1 MLRAI
6 AIVAV
11 IMCHLDWAL
20 PASLEPAARF
30 GWMGVDLFFVLSGY
44 LIGSQL
50 LRPLSRGETL
60 RLRAFYRKRAYRI
73 LPAYLVVLLFYLIWN
88 VRHGSAGMS
97 PLWQFVT
104 FTQNLFYKY
113 GTEYQF
119 DHAWSLCVEEHF
131 YLLLP
136 IIVLWLAR
144 RPVLWKTATVLA
156 IFFGAGIALRGYEL
170 VHDLRHLPPS
180 GGEFLA
186 HYNERIYSP
195 TYTRLDGLLAGV
207 TLALIRIYR
216 PAWWAAML
224 RKAGVLSVAGCAL
237 VGCAVWMVAGSTE
250 SAVGVAAAGTV
261 FGFSVLALGLA
272 LLVAVASDSSSLLGR
287 LRVPGAKVVAT
298 LAYSLYLTHREVA
311 RIDSLYL
318 PHLMSCRDWRSIL
331 LVAASCLAMAGVLY
345 LGVERPFLMLRDRRE
360 PRSSKNVDVEARAEP
375 AL

>member
-1 MLRAI
+1 
-6 AIVAV
+6 VAV
-11 IMCHLDWAL
+11 IVCHLDWAL
-20 PASLEPAARF
+20 PASLEPAAKF

-50 LRPLSRGETL
+50 LRPVSRGETL
-60 RLRAFYRKRAYRI
+60 CLRAFYRKRAYRI

-97 PLWQFVT
+97 PLWQFLT

-119 DHAWSLCVEEHF
+119 DHVWSLCVEEHF

-136 IIVLWLAR
+136 VMVLWLAR
-144 RPVLWKTATVLA
+144 RPALWKTATVLA

-170 VHDLRHLPPS
+170 VHDLRHLPPGS
-180 GGEFLA
+180 AQFVA
-186 HYNERIYSP
+186 HYYERIYSP

-207 TLALIRIYR
+207 TLPLIRIYR
-216 PAWWAAML
+216 SDWWSAML
-224 RKAGVLSVAGCAL
+224 RNAGLLCVVGCVMA
-237 VGCAVWMVAGSTE
+237 GCAVWMVAGSTE

-261 FGFSVLALGLA
+261 FGFSVLSLGLA
-272 LLVAVASDSSSLLGR
+272 LLVAVASDNSTLLGR

-311 RIDSLYL
+311 RVDSVCLNRV
-318 PHLMSCRDWRSIL
+318 MSTRDWRSML
-331 LVAASCLAMAGVLY
+331 LVVVSCLTMAGVLY

-360 PRSSKNVDVEARAEP
+360 QRGTENVDVEARTEP

>member
-1 MLRAI
+1 
-6 AIVAV
+6 
-11 IMCHLDWAL
+11 
-20 PASLEPAARF
+20 
-30 GWMGVDLFFVLSGY
+30 MGVDLFFVLSGY

-50 LRPLSRGETL
+50 LRPLSRGERVSL
-60 RLRAFYRKRAYRI
+60 PAFYRKRAYRI

-97 PLWQFVT
+97 PLWEFVT

-119 DHAWSLCVEEHF
+119 DHVWSLCVEEHF

-136 IIVLWLAR
+136 VMVLWLAR
-144 RPVLWKTATVLA
+144 RPALWKTATVLA

-170 VHDLRHLPPS
+170 VHDLRHLPPGS
-180 GGEFLA
+180 AQFVA
-186 HYNERIYSP
+186 HYYERIYSP

-216 PAWWAAML
+216 SAWWAAML

-250 SAVGVAAAGTV
+250 SALGVAAAGTV

-272 LLVAVASDSSSLLGR
+272 LLVAVASDSSTLLGR
-287 LRVPGAKVVAT
+287 LRVPGAKLVAT

-311 RIDSLYL
+311 RVDSVYL
-318 PHLMSCRDWRSIL
+318 HGVMSTRDWRSTL
-331 LVAASCLAMAGVLY
+331 LVAVSCLAMAGVLY

>member
-1 MLRAI
+1 M
-6 AIVAV
+6 AV
-11 IMCHLDWAL
+11 IVCHLDWAL
-20 PASLEPAARF
+20 PASLAPAAKF

-50 LRPLSRGETL
+50 LRPLNRGE
-60 RLRAFYRKRAYRI
+60 RLSVPAFYRKRAYRI
-73 LPAYLVVLLFYLIWN
+73 LPAYVVVLVFYLMWD
-88 VRHGSAGMS
+88 VRHGSTGMA
-97 PLWQFVT
+97 PLWQFLT

-119 DHAWSLCVEEHF
+119 DHVWSLCVEEHF

-136 IIVLWLAR
+136 VMVLWLSR
-144 RPVLWKTATVLA
+144 RPAPWKTATALA
-156 IFFGAGIALRGYEL
+156 IFFAAGIGLRGYEL
-170 VHDLRHLPPS
+170 VQDLRHLPPGS
-180 GGEFLA
+180 ALFLA
-186 HYNERIYSP
+186 HYNEHIYSP
-195 TYTRLDGLLAGV
+195 TYTRLDGLLGGV

-216 PAWWAAML
+216 PAWWVALL
-224 RKAGVLSVAGCAL
+224 RNAGVLSVAGCAL

-272 LLVAVASDSSSLLGR
+272 LLVAVASDNSTLLGR
-287 LRVPGAKVVAT
+287 LQVPGAKVVAT

-311 RIDSLYL
+311 RVDALVL
-318 PHLMSCRDWRSIL
+318 PRIMGYRDGRSML
-331 LVAASCLAMAGVLY
+331 LVAVSCLAMAGALY

-360 PRSSKNVDVEARAEP
+360 QRSSKSVDVEARAEP